1 MSKSFCNRT
10 PFFAVPR
17 IILAGDQRGGGLAGS
32 PAASRSLQSKGWVP
46 VKRPL
51 HLMTWFVFFIIRG
64 RNLLAR
70 TLRAGGRLLLIG
82 RELHSLHRRRWWSG
96 VAALLLLVERAKFP
110 GGVGALLERERAKF
124 PGGVGARGAPMGGG
138 TAARVP
144 AADQRSKG
152 WVSEGVLC
160 YAYRP
165 KVKGV
170 PIDEEGGSVTK

>member
-1 MSKSFCNRT
+1 MFSQLSATLSRVMSKSFCNRT

-110 GGVGALLERERAKF
+110 GGVGARGARSYGRRHGGARTRRRPKIK
-124 PGGVGARGAPMGGG
+124 GVG
-138 TAARVP
+138 
-144 AADQRSKG
+144 
-152 WVSEGVLC
+152 L
-160 YAYRP
+160 
-165 KVKGV
+165 
-170 PIDEEGGSVTK
+170 